1 MRHNRAMAKKN
12 SDDERPQLIS
22 ELLRLPTGGVDLAQ
36 FDPAST
42 PGFSGDK
49 EEASEITEALAP
61 ELGDL
66 QERLFAAGRVKE
78 TTDRKIL
85 IVLQGMDTSGKGGTI
100 RHAIGMV
107 DPQGVKIK
115 AFKAPTQEERA
126 HHYLWRIERELPAP
140 GLIGIFDRSHYED
153 VLVVRVHKLV
163 DESVWSK
170 RYDEINAWEKDLVE
184 QGTVLIKCFLHIS
197 SAEQKERLLARLE
210 DPTKHWK
217 YNPGD
222 VDERANWSTYM
233 KAYQAVLERCNTE
246 HAPWYVIPADRKWYR
261 NWAVAQLL
269 TEHLRALDLDWP
281 AADYDVEQEK
291 ARVAAS

>member
-1 MRHNRAMAKKN
+1 MRHNRAMAKKSSGN
-12 SDDERPQLIS
+12 ERPESIT
-22 ELLRLPTGGVDLAQ
+22 ELLKLPVGGVDLAQ
-36 FDPAST
+36 SDPSST
-42 PGFSGDK
+42 PGFPGDK
-49 EEASEITEALAP
+49 DDASEITEALAP

-115 AFKAPTQEERA
+115 AFKAPSEEERA

-163 DESVWSK
+163 EESVWSK

-197 SAEQKERLLARLE
+197 SAEQKERLMARLE

-222 VDERANWSTYM
+222 VDERANWSDYM
-233 KAYQAVLERCNTE
+233 KAYQAVLERCNTQ